1 VLRWHLQLG
10 VVPIPMSADAQRQ
23 RQNLDVFGFTLTEQE
38 MATLSGMQRGRMND
52 QDPDVYEEF

>member
-1 VLRWHLQLG
+1 
-10 VVPIPMSADAQRQ
+10 VPIPMSADAQRQ